1 VNSDRPRLKRVV
13 VTGASGDL
21 GVAVTAACLDR
32 GAAVLAQYHN
42 RKDRLAGLT
51 TGPGELFPVSVDLT
65 EDGGE
70 RTLVASLPPQ
80 WDGVDLLVNCV
91 GGARPTGFADTTDED
106 WRRCQQLNV
115 DVPFFVMRELVG
127 PLQAAGGSVVNLSSV
142 AALTGGSFG
151 PHYAAAKSAVIG
163 LSRSAARSLGPLGIR
178 VNCVAPGPVASA
190 MTDALDQRTLQALL
204 AGTALGRVV
213 QPSEVADAVLWLAL
227 AGGMTGQTVV
237 VDGGRYFQ

>member
-1 VNSDRPRLKRVV
+1 MNINRPRLERVV

-21 GVAVTAACLDR
+21 GTAVTAACLER

-42 RKDRLAGLT
+42 HKDRLDDLD
-51 TGPGELFPVSVDLT
+51 GPGELFPVRVDLT
-65 EDGGE
+65 KDGGA
-70 RTLVASLPPQ
+70 RTLAASLPAH

-91 GGARPTGFADTTDED
+91 GGALPTGFADVTDEQ
-106 WRRCQQLNV
+106 WRRCQQLNL

-127 PLQAAGGSVVNLSSV
+127 PLRAAGGSVVNFSSV

-151 PHYAAAKSAVIG
+151 PHYAAAKAAVIG
-163 LSRSAARSLGPLGIR
+163 LTRSAARSLGPQGIR

-190 MTDALDQRTLQALL
+190 MTDALDEGTLQTLL

-213 QPSEVADAVLWLAL
+213 QPSEAADAVLALAL
-227 AGGMTGQTVV
+227 AGGITGQTVV

>member
-1 VNSDRPRLKRVV
+1 VNSDRPRLERVV

-21 GVAVTAACLDR
+21 GVAVTAACLER
-32 GAAVLAQYHN
+32 GAEVLAQYHN

-51 TGPGELFPVSVDLT
+51 GPGELFPVRVDLT
-65 EDGGE
+65 EDGGA
-70 RTLVASLPPQ
+70 RALAASLPPR
-80 WDGVDLLVNCV
+80 WDGIDLLVNCV

-115 DVPFFVMRELVG
+115 DVPFFVMRELLG
-127 PLQAAGGSVVNLSSV
+127 PLQAASGSVVNLSSV

-163 LSRSAARSLGPLGIR
+163 LTRSAARSLGPQGIR

-190 MTDALDQRTLQALL
+190 MTDALDERTLQTLL

-213 QPSEVADAVLWLAL
+213 QPSEVADAVLSLAL
-227 AGGMTGQTVV
+227 AGGITGQTVV
-237 VDGGRYFQ
+237 VDGGRYFR